1 MIVTNEMVR
10 AFYNTYESLCFGIDE
25 DYIGDAI
32 ETAIQAA
39 WVSVEDRLPEKE
51 TQVLVRTTWDE
62 VGIDALRN
70 VGDVYWWRDKD
81 NQNITHWM
89 PLPEYRKE

>member
-1 MIVTNEMVR
+1 MVEEAVK
-10 AFYNTYESLCFGIDE
+10 AFNNASMSGIHKYDH
-25 DYIGDAI
+25 DALIAAI
-32 ETAIQAA
+32 EAALQAA
-39 WVSVEDRLPEKE
+39 WISVEDRLPEKE
-51 TQVLVRTTWDE
+51 TPVIVRTTWDE

-89 PLPEYRKE
+89 FLPKYKGE